1 MYTCLCVCC
10 AWVCSQVFGRSLY
23 FKASGTFSPAAATRG
38 ARRCPVDFNVAITS
52 GGFVVGGKEFVSS
65 AISGP
70 GYLRCKY
77 IDENLRVFESPK
89 DSPDKWEEAG
99 LVVVQV
105 KDALFDDALQGE
117 L

>member
-1 MYTCLCVCC
+1 M
-10 AWVCSQVFGRSLY
+10 
-23 FKASGTFSPAAATRG
+23 
-38 ARRCPVDFNVAITS
+38 
-52 GGFVVGGKEFVSS
+52 SS